1 MSQLT
6 VYRASAGSGKTFR
19 LTAEYLKLI
28 LRDPRTYAHI
38 LAVTFTNKA
47 TNEMKHRIL
56 SDLYGLAYGC
66 SSDILETL
74 LKEISLSEKE
84 IRERAK
90 ETLSRILHDY
100 SRFKVETIDSFFQS
114 ILRSLAKELGLGAY
128 LNIIL
133 DYQEVLSD
141 SVDRLIESTHSNKLL
156 LDWISKYIEE
166 RISEGSNWRVDKDLK
181 DFGKTIFLEVYQAKE
196 KELAIKLS
204 DKDYLNKY
212 REELRL
218 LAENAKKELTDK
230 AELFFRLLDSNGLV
244 IEDFS
249 YGKSG
254 VAGYF
259 LKLRDGQFG
268 SDLLT
273 SRATKAMED
282 AGGWFSKANLKNAA
296 FQSLANTTLIQLLN
310 ETEEIRAYNSLI
322 INSSLLSLRQI
333 NNIGLLSDIAKEVR
347 LLNKENNRFLL
358 ADTASLLHSM
368 LGKSDASFIYEKTG
382 TVLNHIMIDE
392 FQDTS
397 HMQWDNFRPL
407 LLEGLSQGYES
418 LIVGDEK
425 QSIYRWRNS
434 DWRILNNI
442 EKEPQLKTNVVS
454 KQLDTNWRS
463 EQIVVDFNNELFKE
477 ALAMLNSKFEAQYE
491 EPCTELVSAYS
502 AIHQKYSKKER
513 KGFAEI
519 DFLLPTEE
527 ISYDEVVCSK
537 LISKVELLQEKG
549 VRAGEIAILVR
560 KNKYIPS
567 IAAYF
572 STYKAK
578 EGKPG
583 YCYEIVSDE
592 AFRLDASL
600 AVTLLIDSI
609 RLLSESNNPLFITQL
624 LLSWTEDVKGE
635 MDVCQK
641 ILLSPETLLSRYKK
655 YLPSEFVRR
664 MEELRRMPLYELFEE
679 LSLLFEIEKIPNQE
693 SYLFTFFDKVSE
705 FLTDNKSDIRTFLDY
720 WEKKLNSV
728 TIASG
733 NEVQGIRI
741 LSIHKSKGLE
751 YHSVLVPYCDW
762 KLGSEV
768 FNENVWCSPQE
779 APYNGLDLLPI
790 PYNKSMQESIY
801 ATDHKQET
809 IQLWTDSMNLL
820 YVALTRARANLI
832 ILCKGLDP
840 NTKSKDNFS
849 TISDLVRLTLIT
861 GESELLTHGYNGV
874 DQHFEVGEIVS
885 GKEKDTEKKVEQGKV
900 NKFDIKPETLQVP
913 FRSYPGKGKFRQSNQ
928 SRLFIS
934 EGVLTTPVDRM
945 LDRGKLLHELFATI
959 RTKKEA
965 IPAVQKF
972 VSDGLIKLEEKDEYT
987 NYVQDALTHPMVQE
1001 WYSGKY
1007 RLFNECTILFKE
1019 GEGIEVL
1026 SKRPDRVMLDDGAM
1040 IVVDFKFGKPEK
1052 KYNQQVEMY
1061 CQLLREMGY
1070 QNISGYLW
1078 YVDEKRI
1085 DAINTAQLL

>member
-28 LRDPRTYAHI
+28 LLAPRNYTHI

-47 TNEMKHRIL
+47 TNEMKQRIL
-56 SDLYGLAYGC
+56 SELYGLAYGC
-66 SSDILETL
+66 TSTVLETL
-74 LKEISLSEKE
+74 LKETLMSEEE
-84 IRERAK
+84 IRNRAK
-90 ETLSRILHDY
+90 ETLSHMLHDY

-128 LNIIL
+128 LNIML
-133 DYQEVLSD
+133 DSKEVLSD
-141 SVDRLIESTHSNKLL
+141 SVDRLIESTHSNKQLL
-156 LDWISKYIEE
+156 NWISKYIEE
-166 RISEGSNWRVDKDLK
+166 QISEGKNWRVDKDLK
-181 DFGKTIFLEVYQAKE
+181 EFGKSIFLEVYQAKE
-196 KELAIKLS
+196 KELALKLS
-204 DKDYLNKY
+204 DKNYLNRYKND
-212 REELRL
+212 LRL
-218 LAENAKKELTDK
+218 LAENAKIELMDR
-230 AELFFRLLDSNGLV
+230 AEEFFRVLETNGLA
-244 IEDFS
+244 ITDLS
-249 YGKSG
+249 YGESG
-254 VAGYF
+254 AAGYF
-259 LKLRDGQFG
+259 RKIRDGEFG
-268 SDLLT
+268 SNIAGT
-273 SRATKAMED
+273 RARKAMED

-296 FQSLANTTLIQLLN
+296 FQSLADTLLVPLIN
-310 ETEEIRAYNSLI
+310 ETEELRERKAVI
-322 INSSLLSLRQI
+322 IHSSTLSTKQI
-333 NNIGLLSDIAKEVR
+333 NNIGLLSDISKEVR
-347 LLNKENNRFLL
+347 LLNKESNRFLL

-368 LGKSDASFIYEKTG
+368 LGDSDASFIYEKTG

-397 HMQWDNFRPL
+397 HMQWENFRPL

-425 QSIYRWRNS
+425 QSIYRWRNT

-442 EKEPQLKTNVVS
+442 EKDPRLKNNVIS

-463 EQIVVDFNNELFKE
+463 EQTVVEFNNELFKE
-477 ALAMLNSKFEAQYE
+477 ALSMLNGKSETEYD
-491 EPCTELVSAYS
+491 EPCAELVSAY
-502 AIHQKYSKKER
+502 ATIYQEHSKKER

-519 DFLLPTEE
+519 DFLLKTDEN
-527 ISYDEVVCSK
+527 SYEEVVCNE
-537 LISKVELLQEKG
+537 LIAKVELLQEKG

-560 KNKYIPS
+560 KNKFIPN

-578 EGKPG
+578 EGKAG
-583 YCYEIVSDE
+583 YCYDIVSDE

-600 AVTLLIDSI
+600 AVTLLIDCI
-609 RLLSESNNPLFITQL
+609 RLLSDSSNPLFITQL
-624 LLSWTEDVKGE
+624 LLTWTEDVKKE
-635 MDVCQK
+635 KDVCQK
-641 ILLSPETLLSRYKK
+641 LFLSPDALHTHFNE

-679 LSLLFEIEKIPNQE
+679 LSLLFEIEKMANQE

-720 WEKKLNSV
+720 WEKKLKDV

-733 NEVQGIRI
+733 NEVDGIRI

-751 YHSVLVPYCDW
+751 FHSVLVPFCDW

-768 FNENVWCSPQE
+768 NNSTVWCSPQE
-779 APYNGLDLLPI
+779 QPYDGLDLLPI
-790 PYNKSMQESIY
+790 TYSDQMKESVY
-801 ATDHKQET
+801 AQDHKQET
-809 IQLWTDSMNLL
+809 VQLWTDSLNLL

-832 ILCKGLDP
+832 ILCKGLDLDA
-840 NTKSKDNFS
+840 KKQDSFS
-849 TISDLVRLTLIT
+849 TISDLIRYTLIT
-861 GESELLTHGYNGV
+861 GESTLLSHGYNAV
-874 DQHFEVGEIVS
+874 DQHFEVGEIVA
-885 GKEKDTEKKVEQGKV
+885 GKPKETKRRVEQGKV
-900 NKFDIKPETLQVP
+900 NKFYFKPETLEVP

-928 SRLFIS
+928 SRLFIA
-934 EGVLTTPVDRM
+934 EGVLTTPVNHL

-959 RTKKEA
+959 RTKEEA
-965 IPAVQKF
+965 VPAVLKF
-972 VSDGLIKLEEKDEYT
+972 VSEGLIRLEEKDEYID
-987 NYVQDALTHPMVQE
+987 YVQEALTHPRVQE

-1019 GEGIEVL
+1019 GEGPEVL
-1026 SKRPDRVMLDDGAM
+1026 SKRPDRVMLSDEAM

-1052 KYNQQVEMY
+1052 KYRQQVAMY
-1061 CQLLREMGY
+1061 CELLLQMGY
-1070 QNISGYLW
+1070 KNISGYLW
-1078 YVDEKRI
+1078 YVDDKQI

>member
-28 LRDPRTYAHI
+28 LRDPRNYTHI

-47 TNEMKHRIL
+47 TNEMKQRIL

-66 SSDILETL
+66 SSNILETL
-74 LKEISLSEKE
+74 SKETLLSEEE
-84 IRERAK
+84 IRTRAK
-90 ETLSRILHDY
+90 ETLCHMLHDY

-133 DYQEVLSD
+133 DTQEVLSD
-141 SVDRLIESTHSNKLL
+141 SVERLIDSTHSNKQL

-166 RISEGSNWRVDKDLK
+166 RISEGSSWRVDKDLK
-181 DFGKTIFLEVYQAKE
+181 VFGKTIFLETYQAKE
-196 KELAIKLS
+196 KELAFKLS
-204 DKDYLNKY
+204 DKNYLNKY
-212 REELRL
+212 RDELRI
-218 LAENAKKELTDK
+218 LADKATKELTDK
-230 AELFFRLLDSNGLV
+230 AEEFFRILDTNGLV
-244 IEDFS
+244 IEDLS

-259 LKLRDGQFG
+259 LKLRDEQFC
-268 SDLLT
+268 SDILT
-273 SRATKAMED
+273 SRAKKAMED
-282 AGGWFSKANLKNAA
+282 AAGWFSKANLKNAS
-296 FQSLANTTLIQLLN
+296 FQSLADTVLIPFIK
-310 ETEEIRAYNSLI
+310 ETEEIRSLNALV
-322 INSSLLSLRQI
+322 INSSLLSTRQI
-333 NNIGLLSDIAKEVR
+333 NNIGLLSDIGKEVR

-368 LGKSDASFIYEKTG
+368 LGESDASFIYEKTG

-397 HMQWDNFRPL
+397 HMQWENFRPL

-442 EKEPQLKTNVVS
+442 EKEPRLKKNVVS

-463 EQIVVDFNNELFKE
+463 EQTVVEFNNELFKE
-477 ALAMLNSKFEAQYE
+477 ALSMLNSKFEAEYD
-491 EPCTELVSAYS
+491 EPCAELVSAYS
-502 AIHQKYSKKER
+502 TIHQEHSKKER

-519 DFLLPTEE
+519 EFLLANEE
-527 ISYDEVVCSK
+527 YSYDEVVCNE
-537 LISKVELLQEKG
+537 LIAKVELLQKEG

-572 STYKAK
+572 STYKVK

-600 AVTLLIDSI
+600 AVSLLIDCL
-609 RLLSESNNPLFITQL
+609 RLLSDSSNPLYITQL
-624 LLSWTEDVKGE
+624 LLTWTEDVKSE
-635 MDVCQK
+635 MNVCQK
-641 ILLSPETLLSRYKK
+641 LFLSPHALLTHYREH
-655 YLPSEFVRR
+655 LPSEFVRR

-679 LSLLFEIEKIPNQE
+679 LSLLFEIEKIANQE

-705 FLTDNKSDIRTFLDY
+705 FLSDNKSDIRTFLDY
-720 WEKKLNSV
+720 WEKKLKSV

-733 NEVQGIRI
+733 NEVDGIRI
-741 LSIHKSKGLE
+741 LSIHKAKGLE

-762 KLGSEV
+762 KLSSEIY
-768 FNENVWCSPQE
+768 NSTVWCSPQDH
-779 APYNGLDLLPI
+779 PYNGLDLLPI
-790 PYNKSMQESIY
+790 PYNKFMKESVY
-801 ATDHKQET
+801 AKDHKQET
-809 IQLWTDSMNLL
+809 VQLWTDSLNLL

-832 ILCKGLDP
+832 VLCKGLSPD
-840 NTKSKDNFS
+840 TKSKDNFS
-849 TISDLVRLTLIT
+849 TISDLIRLTLII
-861 GESELLTHGYNGV
+861 GESPLLSHGYNGM

-885 GKEKDTEKKVEQGKV
+885 GNIKHTERRVEQGKI
-900 NKFDIKPETLQVP
+900 NKFDFKPETLEVP

-928 SRLFIS
+928 SRLFIA
-934 EGVLTTPVDRM
+934 EGVLTTPVNHL

-959 RTKKEA
+959 RTKEEA
-965 IPAVQKF
+965 VPAVQKF
-972 VSDGLIKLEEKDEYT
+972 VSEGLIRLEEQDEYIS
-987 NYVQDALTHPMVQE
+987 YVREALTHPMVQE

-1019 GEGIEVL
+1019 GEGMEVQ
-1026 SKRPDRVMLDDGAM
+1026 SKRPDRVMLGDGAM

-1052 KYNQQVEMY
+1052 KYKKQVGMY

-1078 YVDEKRI
+1078 YVDDKQI